1 MSFQVGCA
9 GIIVGDTFCGPIAK
23 MPNEE
28 PLATVD
34 SMPTKA
40 GAWAANVAIDLAKHG
55 VEVDI
60 ATAHRRTL

>member
-1 MSFQVGCA
+1 
-9 GIIVGDTFCGPIAK
+9 